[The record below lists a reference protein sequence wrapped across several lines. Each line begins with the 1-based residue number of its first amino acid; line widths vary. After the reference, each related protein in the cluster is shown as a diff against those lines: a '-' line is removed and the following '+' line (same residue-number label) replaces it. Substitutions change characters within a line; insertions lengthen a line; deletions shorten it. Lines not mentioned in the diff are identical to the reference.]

1 MQKHERF
8 VDEFFTWI
16 PIDKRPNPFGPPGWY
31 PRPYRKPELRKPK
44 YWLARD
50 GGELYFVN
58 NTDEV
63 LDFVSSETGGFITA
77 DDDVSCV
84 GGSGYSYNKVM
95 PLEAVKIEEFDGYYD
110 LDFVIGVTIFVKSKK
125 EGSLKIQSP
134 SAKGGVGETVLLWDT
149 GEEGKFVLIHKE

>member
-1 MQKHERF
+1 MLKHKRF
-8 VDEFFTWI
+8 IDEFTWI
-16 PIDKRPNPFGPPGWY
+16 PIDKIPSPFPAGWY
-31 PRPYRKPELRKPK
+31 PRPHRKPELRKPK
-44 YWLARD
+44 YWLARN

-84 GGSGYSYNKVM
+84 GGPGYSYNKVM

-110 LDFVIGVTIFVKSKK
+110 LDFVIEVTIFVKSKK
-125 EGSLKIQSP
+125 EGNLRIQSP